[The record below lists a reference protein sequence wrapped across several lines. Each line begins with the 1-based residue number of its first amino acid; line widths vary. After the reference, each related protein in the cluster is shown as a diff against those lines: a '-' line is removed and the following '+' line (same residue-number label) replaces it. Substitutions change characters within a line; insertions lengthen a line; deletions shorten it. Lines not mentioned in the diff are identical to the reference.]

1 MMEVDGI
8 VGEYVKYLIAL
19 HFIVIT
25 GLLFFDNF
33 GSNLS

>member
-19 HFIVIT
+19 HLIIIA
-25 GLLFFDNF
+25 GLFFDNF